1 MCAGQLP
8 TALVEQLQQVPTNQE
23 NQQNEQD
30 DIEIDQQN
38 KNNIADQTF
47 AVAEL
52 WRAALEKGKQK
63 DAQCCRDDDNDLPEL
78 ATFMLLQAIFVDRG
92 FHALSPC
99 SCQQQKQ

>member
-1 MCAGQLP
+1 MCARQLP

-38 KNNIADQTF
+38 KNNVADQTF

-52 WRAALEKGKQK
+52 WRATLEKGKQK
-63 DAQCCRDDDNDLPEL
+63 DAQCCRDDDSDLPEL
-78 ATFMLLQAIFVDRG
+78 ATFMLLQAIFVDWG

-99 SCQQQKQ
+99 SCQR

>member
-38 KNNIADQTF
+38 KNNVADQTF

-52 WRAALEKGKQK
+52 WRAARTG
-63 DAQCCRDDDNDLPEL
+63 DVYAPPSDFRGPGLPYSL
-78 ATFMLLQAIFVDRG
+78 ALLMSATKTMQIYHHQQSFTIL
-92 FHALSPC
+92 HLSRLR
-99 SCQQQKQ
+99 